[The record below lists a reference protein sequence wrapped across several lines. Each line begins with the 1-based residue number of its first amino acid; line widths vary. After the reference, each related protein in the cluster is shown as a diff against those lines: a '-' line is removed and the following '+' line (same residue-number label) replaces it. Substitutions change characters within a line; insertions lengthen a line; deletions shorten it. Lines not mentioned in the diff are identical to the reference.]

1 MEFNRR
7 LLASGKAIKMASSN
21 NNTNPNIISSNNPN
35 TLARLQPPPTTQE
48 TQSSR
53 RTQQATVTTST
64 TTTTLPKLSLVTSP
78 PSSSSLLSS
87 CSPHQ
92 DHQHICHHQQHF
104 YYTSRRRKYLQLP
117 YHKSNALSL
126 CLVTLIAL
134 CLSSS
139 LPAYVLCHKQHYVKQ
154 NNHHSYDTAV
164 NATFNNFD
172 NILRSKRDSVS
183 SLYSGALPMTPRGLN
198 PSSSGYYSPSQ
209 NSVNSNEVGYSVVD
223 NRKPAFKNCAGY
235 KPSVK
240 EEQPENTYVI
250 MVQAEDPDPG
260 QEIKYSLVQSA
271 AERPKFRINP
281 TTGVIVTEHTFD
293 RDEPIHEKA
302 VYVTVQATD
311 NGRPPLDDICTFKVI
326 IEDINDNPP
335 VFNKG
340 RYDES
345 MSEDIQPNAVVMR
358 IAANDLDDGNNSII
372 EYEILHERDH
382 TYFKIDK
389 AAGIV
394 TLTRP
399 IDKRPGQYYTIT
411 VRAYNI
417 VPDPPQDAQIEIR
430 IRVVESSKKPP
441 QFIELGDDVIYLKEN
456 FNDYS
461 TPIVTLKAISNVPN
475 KPEVIFELITGRTEQ
490 TNSKK
495 TFVFN
500 QMENTVSISLGKSL
514 DYEAVTDYTL
524 TMSVRNT
531 YDLVAEH
538 VLKIRV
544 EDVNDNIPYF
554 TEVKTG
560 TILENENPGTPVMQV
575 RAFDMDGTE
584 ANNIVSFELAD
595 NHDLFSIDPKT
606 GNITAL
612 TTFDREERD
621 FYNVKVIASD
631 NSPSSLIK
639 NGEPNRGQQVFRIEI
654 ADKND
659 HKPTFESPE
668 YVAEQ
673 LPEDANI
680 NHIVIEV
687 TAVDEDNASQI
698 KYTIES
704 GNIGNAF
711 KIEEQ
716 TGKITVNSRLD
727 YENIT
732 EYMLKIRAFDGSF
745 DDYTT
750 VIIKIQDV
758 NDNTPIFKE
767 NYSITI
773 REEQTFD
780 HCILNIEAYD
790 PDIKDRNVDQHIKY
804 FVVKDEHKKML
815 SIDDAGCLR
824 LIQPLDRDL
833 PHGHKSWQVLIAAVD
848 QDGTGLKSVAP
859 VTINLQDINDNAP
872 FLVNKMPVVWQ
883 ENRNPGQVVQ
893 LQANDYDEPQN
904 GPPYTYG
911 IDSEASEDIKNKF
924 SIDNDYLFANVQ
936 FDREQQ
942 KEYFIPIRISDSGQ
956 PKMSQVSILHLIIGD
971 VNDNAMSEGSSR
983 ITFYN
988 YKGEAPDTEIGRVF
1002 VDDLDDWD
1010 LDDKEFQ
1017 WAQGIPHDNFRL
1029 NPSSGMVTYLEGTP
1043 EGTYDLQFTVT
1054 EESAFIPRHSVDAD
1068 VTVIVR
1074 ELPEEA
1080 VDKSGSIRFYNLT
1093 KEDFISVPR
1102 YAQGDDVLSLKDR
1115 LQFYLARLFNTSV
1128 ENVDVF
1134 TVLQNANNTLDV
1146 RYSAHGSPYYAPEK
1160 LNGIVAQHQMELENE
1175 LDVQILMV
1183 NIDEC
1188 LIEKYKCESSCTNTL
1203 HKSAVPYMIYSNTT
1217 SFVGV
1222 NAFIEAQC
1230 VCEVKGRP
1238 YCLNGGTPRLGED
1251 DACDCIDGFAGP
1263 HCELVSV
1270 GFYGNGYAFYEPIS
1284 ACDNTRISLEIAPQ
1298 TDHGLIMYL
1307 GPINYN
1313 PLLPLSDFLALE
1325 LVKGFP
1331 VLTVDYG
1338 SGTIRIDHR
1347 HIQLQAGKS
1356 YQLDIVLQKASIEM
1370 TVDNCRLST
1379 CMSLGAPQGPNEFLN
1394 VNSPLQ
1400 LGGTPVDLV
1409 NLGHQLNWTYVP
1421 GQQGFFGCIKNLTI
1435 NEHTYNL
1442 GSPAISRNIDSGCQ
1456 RAVAVAVSLGI
1467 NRNFLIAIISCI
1479 VLLLI
1484 ILLAVVVQK
1493 KQKNG
1498 WHEKDIDDIRETI
1511 INYEDE
1517 GGGER
1522 DTDYDLNVLR
1532 TTQPYYGETLYK
1544 DPHTLHAMPPN
1555 PQEIPDIGGFLGD
1568 KKENC
1573 DREITSFP
1581 IDDVRHYAYEGDG
1594 NSDGSLS
1601 SLASCTDDGDLNFDY
1616 LSNFGPRFR
1625 KLADMY
1631 GEEPSDTDSN
1641 VDDDQGWRI

>member
-1 MEFNRR
+1 
-7 LLASGKAIKMASSN
+7 MA
-21 NNTNPNIISSNNPN
+21 
-35 TLARLQPPPTTQE
+35 ARLQPPPTTE
-48 TQSSR
+48 DK
-53 RTQQATVTTST
+53 ST
-64 TTTTLPKLSLVTSP
+64 TTQTKSSALA
-78 PSSSSLLSS
+78 SSSLQTPASVSS
-87 CSPHQ
+87 SRSCLRHADHILRNKQQHQ
-92 DHQHICHHQQHF
+92 LQHI
-104 YYTSRRRKYLQLP
+104 YSSRRRKYHMPLLP
-117 YHKSNALSL
+117 QQQNVLTTCVVA
-126 CLVTLIAL
+126 LIAF
-134 CLSSS
+134 CFTST
-139 LPAYVLCHKQHYVKQ
+139 LPAYVLCHKQQHH
-154 NNHHSYDTAV
+154 NNHHSSYAAAVVSNQTTAYDLENV
-164 NATFNNFD
+164 
-172 NILRSKRDSVS
+172 LRLKRDSVS
-183 SLYSGALPMTPRGLN
+183 ALYSGSL
-198 PSSSGYYSPSQ
+198 PSQ
-209 NSVNSNEVGYSVVD
+209 SSRGVQYFVQQSHNNNVNSNENYTD

-240 EEQPENTYVI
+240 EEQPENSFVI
-250 MVQAEDPDPG
+250 TVKAEDPDPG
-260 QEIKYSLVQSA
+260 QEIVYNLVQSA

-281 TTGVIVTEHTFD
+281 ISGVITTEHTFD

-311 NGRPPLDDICTFKVI
+311 NGRPPLDDICTFKVT

-335 VFNKG
+335 VFNKA

-345 MSEDIQPNAVVMR
+345 MSEDIQPNAAVMR
-358 IAANDLDDGNNSII
+358 ISASDLDDGNNSII
-372 EYEILHERDH
+372 EYEILQERDYS
-382 TYFKIDK
+382 YFKIDK
-389 AAGIV
+389 TAGIIS
-394 TLTRP
+394 LSRP
-399 IDKRPGQYYTIT
+399 IDRKPGSTYTIT

-417 VPDPPQDAQIEIR
+417 VPDPPQDAQIEVR

-441 QFIELGDDVIYLKEN
+441 MFIELGDDVIYLKED
-456 FNDYS
+456 FNNYS
-461 TPIVTLKAISNVPN
+461 APIVTLKAVSNVPD

-500 QMENTVSISLGKSL
+500 QIKNNTVTISLGKSL
-514 DYEAVTDYTL
+514 DYESVTDYTL
-524 TMSVRNT
+524 TMSARNI

-554 TEVKTG
+554 TEVKAG
-560 TILENENPGTPVMQV
+560 TILENEPAGTPVMQV

-595 NHDLFSIDPKT
+595 NTDFFAIDPQT

-612 TTFDREERD
+612 TSFDREARD

-639 NGEPNRGQQVFRIEI
+639 NGEPNRGHQVFRIEI

-659 HKPTFESPE
+659 HEPHFEMRE
-668 YVAEQ
+668 YVADK

-680 NHIVIEV
+680 NFIVIEV
-687 TAVDEDNASQI
+687 TAEDEDNASQI

-704 GNIGNAF
+704 GNVGNAF
-711 KIEEQ
+711 KIEEL

-732 EYMLKIRAFDGSF
+732 EYMLQIRAFDGIY

-750 VIIKIQDV
+750 VIVKLEDV
-758 NDNTPIFKE
+758 NDNPPMFKE

-790 PDIKDRNVDQHIKY
+790 PDIKDRNADQHIKY

-815 SIDDAGCLR
+815 SIDDNGCLK

-833 PHGHKSWQVLIAAVD
+833 PNGHKSWQVLIAAVD
-848 QDGTGLKSVAP
+848 EDGAGLKLITP

-872 FLVNKMPVVWQ
+872 FLVNKMPVIWQ

-904 GPPYTYG
+904 GPPFTFG
-911 IDSEASEDIKNKF
+911 IDSEASMDIKNKF

-1010 LDDKEFQ
+1010 LDDKQFQ
-1017 WAQGIPHDNFRL
+1017 WAQGIPHDHFRL
-1029 NPSSGMVTYLEGTP
+1029 NPSSGMITYLEGTP
-1043 EGTYDLQFTVT
+1043 GGTYELQFVVT
-1054 EESAFIPRHSVDAD
+1054 EESTFIPRHSVDAD
-1068 VTVIVR
+1068 VTVVVR

-1080 VDKSGSIRFYNLT
+1080 VDKSGSIRFFNVT

-1102 YAQGDDVLSLKDR
+1102 DAQGDNALSLKDR

-1146 RYSAHGSPYYAPEK
+1146 RFSAHGSPYYAPEK

-1175 LDVQILMV
+1175 LDLQILMV

-1203 HKSAVPYMIYSNTT
+1203 HKSSVPYMIYSNTT

-1230 VCEVKGRP
+1230 VCEVKGRQ
-1238 YCLNGGTPRLGED
+1238 YCLNGGTPKIGED
-1251 DACDCIDGFAGP
+1251 DACDCIDGFTGP

-1325 LVKGFP
+1325 LVKGYP

-1338 SGTIRIDHR
+1338 SGAVRIDHR

-1356 YQLDIVLQKASIEM
+1356 YQLDIVLQRSSIEM

-1409 NLGHQLNWTYVP
+1409 NLGHQLNWTYIP

-1442 GSPAISRNIDSGCQ
+1442 GTPAVFRNVDSGCQ
-1456 RAVAVAVSLGI
+1456 RAVAVAVTLGI

-1544 DPHTLHAMPPN
+1544 DPHSLHAMPTSQ

-1573 DREITSFP
+1573 DREILSFP
-1581 IDDVRHYAYEGDG
+1581 VDDVRHYAYEGDG

>member
-1 MEFNRR
+1 MV
-7 LLASGKAIKMASSN
+7 SS
-21 NNTNPNIISSNNPN
+21 TNSVLQP
-35 TLARLQPPPTTQE
+35 RLQPTTITSNNTTE
-48 TQSSR
+48 NASEENDNSCLHAHP
-53 RTQQATVTTST
+53 QQIYKHYS
-64 TTTTLPKLSLVTSP
+64 
-78 PSSSSLLSS
+78 
-87 CSPHQ
+87 
-92 DHQHICHHQQHF
+92 
-104 YYTSRRRKYLQLP
+104 RRKYLPFVISLVIIVSFLLP
-117 YHKSNALSL
+117 AHVLSTRLTSNPPNHSSYDASKYFADLL
-126 CLVTLIAL
+126 A
-134 CLSSS
+134 LSSS
-139 LPAYVLCHKQHYVKQ
+139 SSNQQ
-154 NNHHSYDTAV
+154 T
-164 NATFNNFD
+164 
-172 NILRSKRDSVS
+172 LRSKRDSVAA
-183 SLYSGALPMTPRGLN
+183 LYSGLPSTRSGN
-198 PSSSGYYSPSQ
+198 SAIYFGQSS
-209 NSVNSNEVGYSVVD
+209 NNVNSNEILYSVD

-250 MVQAEDPDPG
+250 MVEAEDPDPE

-311 NGRPPLDDICTFKVI
+311 NGRPPLDDVCTFKVT

-335 VFNKG
+335 VFNKA
-340 RYDES
+340 RYEES
-345 MSEDIQPNAVVMR
+345 MSEDKQPNAVVMR
-358 IAANDLDDGNNSII
+358 ITASDLDDGNNSII
-372 EYEILHERDH
+372 AYEILPERDH
-382 TYFKIDK
+382 SYFTIDK
-389 AAGIV
+389 DAGIIH
-394 TLTRP
+394 LNRP

-417 VPDPPQDAQIEIR
+417 VPDPPQDAQIEVR
-430 IRVVESSKKPP
+430 IRVVESNKRPP
-441 QFIELGDDVIYLKEN
+441 SFIDPVDGPIFLKEN
-456 FNDYS
+456 FSDYS
-461 TPIVTLKAISNVPN
+461 IPIVKLKAVSNVPN

-495 TFVFN
+495 TFVFD
-500 QMENTVSISLGKSL
+500 QIDDTVVISLGKSL

-524 TMSVRNT
+524 TMSARNT
-531 YDLVAEH
+531 YDLAAEH
-538 VLKIRV
+538 VLKIKI

-560 TILENENPGTPVMQV
+560 TILENEPAGTPVMQV

-595 NHDLFSIDPKT
+595 NREFFAIDPHT

-659 HKPTFESPE
+659 HKPHFQMSE
-668 YVAEQ
+668 YVADK

-680 NHIVIEV
+680 NFIVIEV
-687 TAVDEDNASQI
+687 TAEDEDNASQI

-704 GNIGNAF
+704 GNVGNAF

-732 EYMLKIRAFDGSF
+732 EYMLKIRAFDGIF
-745 DDYTT
+745 DDHAT
-750 VIIKIQDV
+750 VIIKIEDV
-758 NDNTPIFKE
+758 NDNPPVFKE
-767 NYSITI
+767 KYSITI
-773 REEQTFD
+773 REEQIFD
-780 HCILNIEAYD
+780 YCILNIEAYD
-790 PDIKDRNVDQHIKY
+790 PDIKDRTADQHIKY
-804 FVVKDEHKKML
+804 FVVKDDHKKML
-815 SIDDAGCLR
+815 TIDDSGCLK

-833 PHGHKSWQVLIAAVD
+833 PNGHKSWGVLIAAVD
-848 QDGTGLKSVAP
+848 EDGSGLKSVAS
-859 VTINLQDINDNAP
+859 VDINLEDINDNAP
-872 FLVNKMPVVWQ
+872 YLINKMPVIWQ

-904 GPPYTYG
+904 GPPYTFG
-911 IDSEASEDIKNKF
+911 IDSEASPDIKTKF

-936 FDREQQ
+936 FDREEQ
-942 KEYFIPIRISDSGQ
+942 KDYYIPIRISDSGH
-956 PKMSQVSILHLIIGD
+956 PKMSSVSILHLIIGD

-983 ITFYN
+983 ITVYN

-1010 LDDKEFQ
+1010 LDDKTFR
-1017 WAQGIPHDNFRL
+1017 WAHDISHDNFRL
-1029 NPSSGMVTYLEGTP
+1029 NPSSGMITVLEGTP
-1043 EGTYDLQFTVT
+1043 EGQYDLQFVVT
-1054 EESAFIPRHSVDAD
+1054 EESTFIPRHSVDAD

-1080 VDKSGSIRFYNLT
+1080 VDKSGSIRFYNIT
-1093 KEDFISVPR
+1093 KEDFISVSR
-1102 YAQGDDVLSLKDR
+1102 DAQADDSLSLKDR
-1115 LQFYLARLFNTSV
+1115 LQFYLAKLFNTSIA
-1128 ENVDVF
+1128 NVDVF
-1134 TVLQNANNTLDV
+1134 TVLQTSDNNNNLDV

-1160 LNGIVAQHQMELENE
+1160 LNGIVAQHQDELENE
-1175 LDVQILMV
+1175 LDLQILMV

-1188 LIEKYKCESSCTNTL
+1188 LVEKLKCESSCMNTL
-1203 HKSAVPYMIYSNTT
+1203 HKSSVPYMIYSNTT

-1222 NAFIEAQC
+1222 TAFIEAQC
-1230 VCEVKGRP
+1230 VCEAKRRN
-1238 YCLNGGTPRLGED
+1238 YCLNGGTPKLGED
-1251 DACDCIDGFAGP
+1251 DACDCIDGFTGP

-1284 ACDNTRISLEIAPQ
+1284 ACDNTKISLEIAPQ

-1307 GPINYN
+1307 GPLNYN
-1313 PLLPLSDFLALE
+1313 HLLPLTDFLALE
-1325 LVKGFP
+1325 LIKGYP

-1347 HIQLQAGKS
+1347 HIQLQAGKA
-1356 YQLDIVLQKASIEM
+1356 YQLDIVLQKSSIEM

-1394 VNSPLQ
+1394 VNAPLQ

-1409 NLGHQLNWTYVP
+1409 HLGHQLNWTYVP
-1421 GQQGFFGCIKNLTI
+1421 SQQGFFGCIRNLTI

-1442 GSPAISRNIDSGCQ
+1442 GAPSVFRNIDSGCQ
-1456 RAVAVAVSLGI
+1456 RAVAVAVSFGI
-1467 NRNFLIAIISCI
+1467 DRNFIIAIISCI

-1544 DPHTLHAMPPN
+1544 DPHTLHAPN
-1555 PQEIPDIGGFLGD
+1555 LPPQEIPDIGGFLGD
-1568 KKENC
+1568 KKDNC
-1573 DREITSFP
+1573 DRDIGAFA

-1631 GEEPSDTDSN
+1631 GEEPSDTDSI